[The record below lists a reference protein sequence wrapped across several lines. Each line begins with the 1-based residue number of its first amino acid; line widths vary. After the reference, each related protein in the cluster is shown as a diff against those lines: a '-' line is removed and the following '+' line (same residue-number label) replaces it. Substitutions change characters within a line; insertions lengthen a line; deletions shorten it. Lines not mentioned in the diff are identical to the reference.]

1 MKGVLFAR
9 EEDDYICGM
18 NGNSNTGVESWDA
31 KNLWIRELMDQHGE
45 WLCDRFR
52 DALERNKNVDT
63 GNLMDSI
70 AYDTTFDGSAFGY
83 TTLRV
88 KFMDYGRMFEI
99 AGYQKNKKSKFGANT
114 NRDIWGIKE
123 NREKKRKNTRW
134 YAVNMYSGL
143 SALIQRIAAGMTE
156 SERSRILGI
165 LNNKE

>member
-1 MKGVLFAR
+1 
-9 EEDDYICGM
+9 
-18 NGNSNTGVESWDA
+18 
-31 KNLWIRELMDQHGE
+31 
-45 WLCDRFR
+45 
-52 DALERNKNVDT
+52 
-63 GNLMDSI
+63 
-70 AYDTTFDGSAFGY
+70 
-83 TTLRV
+83 
-88 KFMDYGRMFEI
+88 MDYGRMFEI
-99 AGYQKNKKSKFGANT
+99 AGYQKKKSKFGANT